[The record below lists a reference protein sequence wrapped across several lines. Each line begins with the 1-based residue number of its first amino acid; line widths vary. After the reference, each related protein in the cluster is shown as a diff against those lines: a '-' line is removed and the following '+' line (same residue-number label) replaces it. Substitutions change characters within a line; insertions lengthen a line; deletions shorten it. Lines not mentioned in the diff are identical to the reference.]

1 MKYNKSM
8 IMDLYELTM
17 AYGYYK
23 ARMHEKIVHF
33 DLYFRKIPDKGGY
46 AVFAGL
52 ESIIKYV
59 DDFGFDEEDIAYLR
73 GREEFDEEFLSYL
86 LKLKFTGTIRALKE
100 GTVCFPNE
108 PLITISAPIIQAQL
122 LETYLLQIVNHQSLI
137 ATKAARIKYAAGK
150 RSVLEMG
157 ARRAHGESSSISGAR
172 SAYIGGI
179 DGTSNIVA
187 DQLYGIP
194 TKGTM
199 AHSWVQMFDDEY
211 IAFKTYANIYPN
223 ASIFL
228 VDTYDTINS
237 GIPNA
242 IKVIKEELLP
252 RNIKNY
258 GIRIDSGDLTY
269 LSKKAREI
277 LDKEGL
283 QNCKIVVS
291 NALDEYSIQ
300 ELLHQGA
307 PIDIFGVGER
317 LITAKSDPVFGAVYK
332 LVAIE
337 KNGIIIPKIKV
348 SDNLEKITNPH
359 VKNIYRISD
368 NKGMMQADL
377 ITLYDET
384 IDISKP
390 LTIFDPQAT
399 WKRKI
404 FTDYKVKQLLNTI
417 FEKGKLVYQLPPLKD
432 IKEYVE
438 NQKKYTWDE
447 IKRFD
452 HPHKYYVDL
461 SEKLYNLKQEMLKSQ
476 RLINK

>member
-17 AYGYYK
+17 AYGYFK
-23 ARMHEKIVHF
+23 AGIHENIVHF
-33 DLYFRKIPDKGGY
+33 DLYFRKIPDRGGY

-52 ESIIKYV
+52 ESIVKYL
-59 DDFGFDEEDIAYLR
+59 DDFGFDEEDIEYLR
-73 GREEFDEEFLSYL
+73 NRKEFDEAFLSYL
-86 LKLKFTGTIRALKE
+86 LQLKFTGTMRALPE

-108 PLITISAPIIQAQL
+108 PLVSISAPIIQAQL

-137 ATKAARIKYAAGK
+137 ATKAARIKYAAGN
-150 RSVLEMG
+150 RQVLEMG

-172 SAYIGGI
+172 AAYLGGI

-199 AHSWVQMFDDEY
+199 AHSWVQMFDHEY
-211 IAFKTYANIYPN
+211 EAFKTYANIYPH

-228 VDTYDTINS
+228 VDTYDTIHS

-242 IKVIKEELLP
+242 IRVIKEELKP
-252 RNIKNY
+252 RGVETY

-269 LSKKAREI
+269 LSKKAREL
-277 LDKEGL
+277 LDEAGL
-283 QNCKIVVS
+283 PECKIVVS

-332 LVAIE
+332 LVAVE
-337 KNGIIIPKIKV
+337 KEGVIVPKIKV

-359 VKNIYRISD
+359 LKNIYRIYD
-368 NKGMMQADL
+368 QNGMMQADL
-377 ITLYDET
+377 ITIHDET
-384 IDISKP
+384 IDLSKP

-399 WKRKI
+399 WKRKEFI
-404 FTDYKVKQLLNTI
+404 NYKVSQLLI
-417 FEKGKLVYQLPPLKD
+417 PVFVGGKRQYNLPTLLD
-432 IKEYVE
+432 IKQYVST
-438 NQKKYTWDE
+438 QKQQMWDE
-447 IKRFD
+447 IQRFD

-461 SEKLYNLKQEMLKSQ
+461 SEKLYNLKQNMLESE
-476 RLINK
+476 RIRNK